1 MCAVLIVLFV
11 IDSKHSKN
19 NNLFLSVSVDLS
31 LVRFITTELTRGYFL
46 EHNEAKYTERRERV
60 YTCLRIPK
68 ELEKVNTLYTPTL
81 KEKKWNEINTVV
93 INVFLPSLPVFS
105 WWHSASSSVW
115 TPSSMCLRCCPSGW
129 FWPCCDSSQCH
140 VVVSG
145 NV

>member
-1 MCAVLIVLFV
+1 MCVVLIVLFV
-11 IDSKHSKN
+11 IDSKHSKK

-81 KEKKWNEINTVV
+81 KEKKLNEINTVV
-93 INVFLPSLPVFS
+93 ISVFLPSLPVFS
-105 WWHSASSSVW
+105 
-115 TPSSMCLRCCPSGW
+115 
-129 FWPCCDSSQCH
+129 
-140 VVVSG
+140 
-145 NV
+145 